1 MQLHLTNTRLHT
13 NGVVSGLSFN
23 CWPIN
28 LSFLNW
34 NVLSTQSCS
43 LIMLSFA
50 YNGAIISMVGLFEKL
65 HHLYLLCSCWK
76 SYSSLILC
84 PFAVKALLWR
94 IFLTL
99 CFPHFSSWPL
109 FKNLLVKNCVGIMLS
124 NSLFWSPL
132 LSSGI

>member
-65 HHLYLLCSCWK
+65 HHLFYIICYLYLEIDLGIFYATVENPILL
-76 SYSSLILC
+76 SYC
-84 PFAVKALLWR
+84 MLLWSKS
-94 IFLTL
+94 
-99 CFPHFSSWPL
+99 CFWE
-109 FKNLLVKNCVGIMLS
+109 C
-124 NSLFWSPL
+124 FWSFAFHTFL
-132 LSSGI
+132 AGLSLKFCW